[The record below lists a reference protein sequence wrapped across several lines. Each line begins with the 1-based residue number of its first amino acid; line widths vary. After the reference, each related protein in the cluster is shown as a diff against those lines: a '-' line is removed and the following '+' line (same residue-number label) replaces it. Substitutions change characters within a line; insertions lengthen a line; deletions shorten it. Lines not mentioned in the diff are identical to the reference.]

1 MNNSCIHANLIYW
14 TKTKIEITSG
24 WIDIGKIKTYISII
38 TNQDIQWDCHVTS
51 ECLEVESVE
60 SGKEDL

>member
-14 TKTKIEITSG
+14 KKTKIEITSG

-38 TNQDIQWDCHVTS
+38 TNQTFNGTVM
-51 ECLEVESVE
+51 
-60 SGKEDL
+60 